1 MCTVYKLLFPL
12 KTPVIDV
19 LQRHLQIIMKD
30 RRKERKINI
39 PAAKICA
46 MDIQTVTEL

>member
-1 MCTVYKLLFPL
+1 MCTVRKLAFPL

-30 RRKERKINI
+30 KE
-39 PAAKICA
+39 
-46 MDIQTVTEL
+46 